1 MTYNIKHLIISAA
14 IVSLLPVLANAK
26 LTKSA
31 QEKITSICKNAIEK
45 KGYSDYTYK
54 SIDVDQARSGNYGM
68 IGQLHKDSKR
78 YEFNCVLNKEIESLK
93 LKDLVINP
101 LN

>member
-1 MTYNIKHLIISAA
+1 MTPKIKHLIISAA
-14 IVSLLPVLANAK
+14 ILSLLSVLANAE
-26 LTKSA
+26 LSKSA
-31 QEKITSICKNAIEK
+31 QEKVTSFCKNAIEK
-45 KGYSDYTYK
+45 KGYRDYIYK
-54 SIDVDQARSGNYGM
+54 SVNVDQARSGNYGM
-68 IGQLHKDSKR
+68 IGQIYKNSIR